1 MLTSQ
6 SAKAT
11 LNEELEGM
19 FDGMINSTSGGSYET
34 QRRGV
39 ITGGN
44 LAIRNKLSNPD
55 LVSFVPPN
63 VKAGCGGIDMFGGSF
78 SYVNGEQFTQLM
90 RGIAQAAVG
99 YAFSLAIE
107 GMCPTCAQVIT
118 KLQNDVKFINGL
130 MKDSCESAKFLVDST
145 IGPSIKAVNNSLN
158 QDLNSELSS
167 SGFLEDFFS
176 GFNSAESPGKKA
188 IDNGK
193 KDLISSNIVHKALK
207 SSNAKAWFKFGDDE
221 WERVMMSLTGTYVSR
236 PNDDETDIKYEFRVP
251 KMNPKDLIEGGEI
264 TVFKCESSD
273 CLLPGGDTSTETITI
288 IGMRERVRKM
298 LFGTG
303 YCDACTGG
311 IIRKMH
317 ARDGGDAFSDEEVK
331 FITATSPGVQGLLSR
346 LATEPQAMALIGER
360 LINVLAVE
368 MVNQLVDEVYDTV
381 NNAIAAQSLEMDTKM
396 LGAMRDRKEKID
408 SERAQA
414 GATLV
419 GISNLLEM
427 RAEIEKD
434 LREPADRKSVV

>member
-1 MLTSQ
+1 
-6 SAKAT
+6 
-11 LNEELEGM
+11 
-19 FDGMINSTSGGSYET
+19 
-34 QRRGV
+34 
-39 ITGGN
+39 
-44 LAIRNKLSNPD
+44 
-55 LVSFVPPN
+55 
-63 VKAGCGGIDMFGGSF
+63 
-78 SYVNGEQFTQLM
+78 
-90 RGIAQAAVG
+90 
-99 YAFSLAIE
+99 
-107 GMCPTCAQVIT
+107 
-118 KLQNDVKFINGL
+118 
-130 MKDSCESAKFLVDST
+130 
-145 IGPSIKAVNNSLN
+145 
-158 QDLNSELSS
+158 
-167 SGFLEDFFS
+167 
-176 GFNSAESPGKKA
+176 
-188 IDNGK
+188 
-193 KDLISSNIVHKALK
+193 
-207 SSNAKAWFKFGDDE
+207 
-221 WERVMMSLTGTYVSR
+221 
-236 PNDDETDIKYEFRVP
+236 
-251 KMNPKDLIEGGEI
+251 MNPKDLIEGGEI

-434 LREPADRKSVV
+434 LREPAYHKPQ